1 MKYMSEQS
9 LEWAAGAFGSLRTE
23 MAKVLVGQSEL
34 VEALSLALVCNQHV
48 LIEGVPGVAKTLAV
62 RTLSRILG
70 LDFQRIQF
78 TPDLLPSDLIGTQI
92 FHPQKG
98 DFSVRKGPV
107 FAHLVLADEINRSP
121 AKVQSA
127 LLEAMEERQV
137 TLGDSSFPLPKPFMV
152 LATQNPI
159 EQEGTYALPEAQLDR
174 FMFKI
179 EVGYPDRREELEVL
193 RLKKGE
199 NAELFHVLQRE
210 DLEALQK
217 LASKVHLDETIEEY
231 IVDIVR
237 ATRHPAEYKLD
248 LGEAI
253 RWGAGPRAVVF
264 FLQACQARAIWK
276 GRDFVM
282 PEDVQALAP
291 WILRHRILLSYEA
304 LAEGLDTDKVIARI
318 LAGVKAP

>member
-1 MKYMSEQS
+1 MKNNT
-9 LEWAAGAFGSLRTE
+9 LDWASGAFNSLRME

-34 VEALSLALVCNQHV
+34 VEALALALVCNQHV

-62 RTLSRILG
+62 RSLSRILG

-78 TPDLLPSDLIGTQI
+78 TPDLLPSDLVGTQI
-92 FHPQKG
+92 FHPQSG

-107 FAHLVLADEINRSP
+107 FANLVLADEINRSP

-137 TLGDSSFPLPKPFMV
+137 TLGDSTYPLPMPFMV

-159 EQEGTYALPEAQLDR
+159 EQEGTYPLPEAQLDR

-179 EVGYPDRREELEVL
+179 EVSYPDRREELEVL
-193 RLKKGE
+193 RMKKSQT
-199 NAELFHVLQRE
+199 AELFPILTAE
-210 DLEALQK
+210 DLLALRN
-217 LASKVHLDETIEEY
+217 LASAVHLDDTIEEY

-237 ATRHPAEYKLD
+237 ATRHPVEYKID
-248 LGEAI
+248 LNDAL

-264 FLQACQARAIWK
+264 FLQACQARAVWK
-276 GRDFVM
+276 SRDFVM

-304 LAEGLDTDKVIARI
+304 LAEGLTTDTVIARI
-318 LAGVKAP
+318 LSGIKAP

>member
-1 MKYMSEQS
+1 MSEQS
-9 LEWAAGAFGSLRTE
+9 LEWAAGAFTALRAE
-23 MAKVLVGQSEL
+23 MAKVLVGQAEL

-78 TPDLLPSDLIGTQI
+78 TPDLLPSDLVGTQI
-92 FHPQKG
+92 FQPQRG
-98 DFSVRKGPV
+98 DFTVRKGPV
-107 FAHLVLADEINRSP
+107 FANLVLADEINRSP

-127 LLEAMEERQV
+127 LLEAMEEKQV
-137 TLGDSSFPLPKPFMV
+137 TLGDTSFLLPKPFMV

-159 EQEGTYALPEAQLDR
+159 EQEGTYPLPEAQLDR

-179 EVGYPDRREELEVL
+179 EVDYPDRREELEVL
-193 RLKKGE
+193 RLKKNE
-199 NAELFHVLQRE
+199 SAQLFNILQRE
-210 DLEALQK
+210 DLERLQR
-217 LASKVHLDETIEEY
+217 LASSVHLDESIEEY

-237 ATRHPAEYKLD
+237 ATRHPKNYKID
-248 LGEAI
+248 LNDAI

-304 LAEGLDTDKVIARI
+304 LSDGLDADKIIARI
-318 LAGVKAP
+318 LSGVKAP